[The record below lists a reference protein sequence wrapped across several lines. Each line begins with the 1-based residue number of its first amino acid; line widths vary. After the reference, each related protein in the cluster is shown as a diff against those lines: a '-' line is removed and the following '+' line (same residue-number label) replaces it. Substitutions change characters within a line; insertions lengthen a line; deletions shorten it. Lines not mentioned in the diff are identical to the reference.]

1 MILQGNEQFGYRQG
15 DVVVRLLA
23 RADSGFLAEGYNLL
37 ATIWVT
43 IVESIVGIHRA
54 LVLPSN
60 ETVIVECQEKCAN
73 RTRFTFP
80 GKGIPIGNSA
90 ERGSLEVSLHVYTPV
105 LFTSTQWNALQQNA
119 GDAFTTMAMYVEY
132 LVDEEA
138 RMMGVD
144 REELYY
150 SSECDVDGSLCSF
163 SLFNMIEYHLRI

>member
-1 MILQGNEQFGYRQG
+1 M
-15 DVVVRLLA
+15 VVRLLA
-23 RADSGFLAEGYNLL
+23 GTDSGFLAEGYNLL
-37 ATIWVT
+37 TTIWVT
-43 IVESIVGIHRA
+43 IVESVVGIHRS

-60 ETVIVECQEKCAN
+60 EVVVVECTEKCAN
-73 RTRFTFP
+73 QTRFTFP

-119 GDAFTTMAMYVEY
+119 GDAFTTMAMYIEY
-132 LVDEEA
+132 LGEEEA

-150 SSECDVDGSLCSF
+150 SSECDVYGLFCSF
-163 SLFNMIEYHLRI
+163 SLFNMIEYRLRR